1 MGFLF
6 PVVISVCLI
15 PAPRPV
21 DVNRPIIRLGMNI
34 AEVERLVGEPL
45 YGYERHGDAL
55 KGFKTAFYRMPKLK
69 EIVYAN
75 NRVISVTPPQ
85 PQTPQRRIFP

>member
-1 MGFLF
+1 MGFLL
-6 PVVISVCLI
+6 PVIISACLM
-15 PAPRPV
+15 PAPRPAV
-21 DVNRPIIRLGMNI
+21 GDHPIIRLGMGI

-55 KGFKTAFYRMPKLK
+55 KGFKTASYRLPRLK
-69 EIVYAN
+69 EIAYAN

-85 PQTPQRRIFP
+85 TQPIQRQIFP